1 MNDIEK
7 MIRASAIA
15 EDEMMQV
22 LHVFSH
28 MPTAT
33 REQLYVFF
41 QQHPE
46 LLMLFWENYK
56 LKCQAYTKKDTALWT
71 SILEAEKEQIAAAT
85 E

>member
-15 EDEMMQV
+15 EDEMMQA

-33 REQLYVFF
+33 RDQLYVFF

-71 SILEAEKEQIAAAT
+71 SILEAEKEQIALAT